1 MKRTFH
7 PPHDFRA
14 TERRAE
20 RGSALIMAMFFM
32 FIVSLAAVSMS
43 LMVNQDLFMNRQLVN
58 RARALEIANG
68 ALEQALGWVALHPSN
83 TASDLP
89 STLLTGTFGADYTY
103 GLEVT
108 AYDYGLYRLLATGQV
123 SPNTSQAA
131 TQRVAAY
138 VRRSNYAQA
147 FGTAVFSNGN
157 LSVGG
162 NYDIVSGG
170 IHSNG
175 NADVFGSAAVAGPR
189 TAHGTSTP
197 SPPGVSNA
205 TAIDFPLLD
214 YDYYLNKPGIQVVN
228 GNYKLNSGSITPS
241 GGILYVKGDL
251 TVNANATVNGMII
264 VTGSI
269 RVVGQGLTVNPMGMP
284 GIVAITG
291 DIDLAGG
298 GTVNGLIYTGLGTIT
313 IRGDSTVNGRV
324 IANGTTTLSGNG
336 ILNFSGGTTPQ
347 LLNDPKAHVLALED
361 VSN

>member
-1 MKRTFH
+1 MNRTSC
-7 PPHDFRA
+7 PPPNFRMPG
-14 TERRAE
+14 RHAE
-20 RGSALIMAMFFM
+20 RGSALIMSMFFM
-32 FIVSLAAVSMS
+32 FVVTLAAVSMS

-58 RARALEIANG
+58 RARALEVANG
-68 ALEQALGWVALHPSN
+68 ALEQALGWIAQHPDN
-83 TASDLP
+83 TAGDLP
-89 STLLTGTFGADYTY
+89 SALRAGTFGSAYPYD
-103 GLEVT
+103 LEVT

-123 SPNTSQAA
+123 LPNTSQVA

-157 LSVGG
+157 LSSGG
-162 NYDIVSGG
+162 NYDIRSGG

-175 NADVFGSAAVAGPR
+175 NANVFGSSTVTGTR

-197 SPPGVSNA
+197 SPPGVSGA
-205 TAIDFPLLD
+205 AAIEFPLLD
-214 YDYYLNKPGIQVVN
+214 YNFYLNQPGIQVVD
-228 GNYKLNSGSITPS
+228 GDYHLNSGSFTPS

-264 VTGSI
+264 VTGNI
-269 RVVGQGLTVNPMGMP
+269 RVTGQGLTVNPMGMP
-284 GIVAITG
+284 GVVAITG

-298 GTVNGLIYTGLGTIT
+298 GIINGMIYAGLGTVTVRGNST
-313 IRGDSTVNGRV
+313 INGRV

-336 ILNFSGGTTPQ
+336 ILNFVGGTRPQ

-361 VSN
+361 VVN

>member
-1 MKRTFH
+1 MNLTSPL
-7 PPHDFRA
+7 PPDFRPP
-14 TERRAE
+14 ERGAE
-20 RGSALIMAMFFM
+20 RGSALILSMFFM

-83 TASDLP
+83 TAGDLP
-89 STLLTGTFGADYTY
+89 AALLTGTFGADYAY
-103 GLEVT
+103 SLEVT

-147 FGTAVFSNGN
+147 FGTTVFSNGN

-162 NYDIVSGG
+162 NYNIVSGG

-175 NADVFGSAAVAGPR
+175 NADVFGSAAVVGPR
-189 TAHGTSTP
+189 TAHGASTP
-197 SPPGVSNA
+197 SPPGVSGT

-214 YDYYLNKPGIQVVN
+214 YDYYLSKSGIQVEN
-228 GNYKLNSGSITPS
+228 GNYHLDGGSITPS

-251 TVNANATVNGMII
+251 TVNAQATVNGMVI

-269 RVVGQGLTVNPMGMP
+269 KVTGQGLTVNPMGMP
-284 GIVAITG
+284 GMVAITG
-291 DIDLAGG
+291 DIDLGGG
-298 GTVNGLIYTGLGTIT
+298 GTVNGLIYTGLGTVT
-313 IRGDSTVNGRV
+313 IRGDSTVNGHV

-336 ILNFSGGTTPQ
+336 ILNFVGGTNPQ
-347 LLNDPKAHVLALED
+347 LLNDPKAHVLVL
-361 VSN
+361 SCIN